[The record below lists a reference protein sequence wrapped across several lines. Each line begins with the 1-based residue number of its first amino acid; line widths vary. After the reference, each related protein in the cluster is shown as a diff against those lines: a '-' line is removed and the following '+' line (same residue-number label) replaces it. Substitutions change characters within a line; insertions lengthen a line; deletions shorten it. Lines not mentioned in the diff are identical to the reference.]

1 VTVTVTVTGA
11 SLPAKNLS
19 RCDRKISVVVPV
31 RPKVSPSTT
40 GDRKRCDRKIFVPKD
55 NSNRSNVTVPIGD
68 RKKITNKV
76 HEGGGSEG
84 TVDSRNVN
92 KCSVLLVVHKGIEI
106 KGVVGFK
113 SANNQNGLACSD
125 SNSYRML
132 GTVVDVG
139 GVSVVGIN
147 RTATKNS
154 KNIIVVAFDES

>member
-1 VTVTVTVTGA
+1 M
-11 SLPAKNLS
+11 S
-19 RCDRKISVVVPV
+19 RCDLKIDNKLS
-31 RPKVSPSTT
+31 RS
-40 GDRKRCDRKIFVPKD
+40 DRKIVVEPQENPK
-55 NSNRSNVTVPIGD
+55 NSIVTVPISRLTAPTGE

-84 TVDSRNVN
+84 TVDARNAN
-92 KCSVLLVVHKGIEI
+92 KCGVLLVVHKGIEI

-147 RTATKNS
+147 ITATKNS
-154 KNIIVVAFDES
+154 NNRGFIIVVVFDETCR